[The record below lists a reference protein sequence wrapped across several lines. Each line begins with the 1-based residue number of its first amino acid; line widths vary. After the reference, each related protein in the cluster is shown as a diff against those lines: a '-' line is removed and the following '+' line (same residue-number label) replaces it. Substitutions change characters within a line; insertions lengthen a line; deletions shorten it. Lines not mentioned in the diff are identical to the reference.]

1 MKSEV
6 NVGDNRL
13 QITRTFDAPRQ
24 LVFAFWKDADRLRQ
38 WWGCKD
44 TTKVECSMDFRVGGS
59 FTYVMQIRW
68 AGEFSYHGQYDE
80 IIEPEK
86 IAYHADF
93 GGTITRVIVEFI
105 DQGAQTK
112 MVLTQIGFP
121 AQRICEMVSQA
132 TNESFDKLSSLLA
145 AEACESVAI
154 AERIA

>member
-13 QITRTFDAPRQ
+13 QMTRVFDAPRH
-24 LVFAFWKDADRLRQ
+24 LVFAFWKDAHLVRQ

-59 FTYVMQIRW
+59 FTYVMQIRG
-68 AGEFSYHGQYDE
+68 AGEFSYSGQYDE

-105 DQGAQTK
+105 DLGAQTK
-112 MVLTQIGFP
+112 MVLTQVGFP
-121 AQRICEMVSQA
+121 AQSICEMVSQGTDEA
-132 TNESFDKLSSLLA
+132 FDKLSSLLA
-145 AEACESVAI
+145 AEACESSAI
-154 AERIA
+154 LERTA